1 MQRALELAAKAEG
14 KTSPNPMVGC
24 VITDDSGEI
33 VAEGYHHK
41 AGEGHA
47 EVEALREMRKT
58 HKKGFAAYVS
68 LEPCSHYGRTG
79 PCCDAL
85 ISAGIKRVV
94 AATLD
99 PNPKVAGQGFERLRA
114 AGVEVRTGVCE
125 TQARRLNE
133 KFFTWVTKRRPF
145 ISLKYAMTLD
155 GKIATA
161 WRDSHMVSG
170 EESHRFS
177 HYLRATHDA
186 ILVGIGTVFDD
197 DCELTTRLVP
207 GKNPLRIVLDTR
219 ARIPF
224 NAQVL
229 AGGAPTLV
237 VTGEGALPEKI
248 MALRGM
254 PGVDVLQLPSING
267 KLDLISL
274 VNYLGVN
281 DITSLLVEG
290 GSEVHGSF
298 LASGLADRVYAF
310 ISPKLVGG
318 AKALTPIGGTGE
330 MLMDDAYQVEVDLEK
345 KLGEDFLISGRV
357 CATPPHETKIWDD

>member
-1 MQRALELAAKAEG
+1 MWQPDEFYMQRALELAAEAEG
-14 KTSPNPMVGC
+14 QTSPNPMVGC
-24 VITDDSGEI
+24 VITDEDGEI

-47 EVEALREMRKT
+47 EVEALAALRKAHAVGHT
-58 HKKGFAAYVS
+58 AYVS
-68 LEPCSHYGRTG
+68 LEPCCYYGRTG

-85 ISAGIKRVV
+85 IHAGIRRVV
-94 AATLD
+94 AAMED
-99 PNPKVAGQGFERLRA
+99 PNPKVAGEGFHRLRE
-114 AGVEVRTGVCE
+114 AGVEVHVGVCE
-125 TQARRLNE
+125 AEAHRLNE
-133 KFFTWVTKRRPF
+133 KFLTWVTQRRPF

-170 EESHRFS
+170 EASHEYS

-197 DCELTTRLVP
+197 DCQLTTRLVP
-207 GKNPLRIVLDTR
+207 GKNPLRVVLDAR

-237 VTGEGALPEKI
+237 VVGEEALPEKVA
-248 MALRGM
+248 ALREM
-254 PGVDVLQLPSING
+254 PGVDVLPLPNIDG
-267 KLDLISL
+267 KLDLVSL
-274 VNYLGVN
+274 VNYLGAQDV
-281 DITSLLVEG
+281 TSLLVEG
-290 GSEVHGSF
+290 GSAVHGSF
-298 LASGLADRVYAF
+298 LAHGLVDRLYAF

-318 AKALTPIGGTGE
+318 EKALTPIGGEGLS
-330 MLMDDAYQVEVDLEK
+330 LMDDAYQDL
-345 KLGEDFLISGRV
+345 LLSGRV
-357 CATPPHETKIWDD
+357 TPAPPHRTKIWDD